1 MVFALFPLNNFQVA
15 PDHFEIGALL
25 VVSGG
30 IKWKKYLDLSL
41 RGTFLK
47 LFMNKFV
54 LKFA

>member
-30 IKWKKYLDLSL
+30 DKMEKVPRSIIERYFSK
-41 RGTFLK
+41 TFYE
-47 LFMNKFV
+47 
-54 LKFA
+54 